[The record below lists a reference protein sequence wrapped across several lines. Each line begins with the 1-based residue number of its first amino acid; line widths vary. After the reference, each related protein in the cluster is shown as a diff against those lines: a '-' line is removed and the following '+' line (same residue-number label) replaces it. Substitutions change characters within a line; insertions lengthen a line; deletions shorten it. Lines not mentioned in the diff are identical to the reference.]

1 MRRSSE
7 HLWHRTSVLC
17 SRSRLL
23 ALVALPALLMACTTA
38 RIQPPIQSS
47 PGTTNLP
54 GNRPPTVTAGAD
66 PATTT
71 PGGQVTLNAEVYDPD
86 GDQLKI
92 QWSAPA
98 GTFNNATGARTY
110 WTAPQATGPVTI
122 TIAVDDGRETT
133 KATVTV
139 TVK

>member
-1 MRRSSE
+1 MLRC
-7 HLWHRTSVLC
+7 V
-17 SRSRLL
+17 
-23 ALVALPALLMACTTA
+23 AVVALPALLMACTTTA
-38 RIQPPIQSS
+38 RIQPPIETA
-47 PGTTNLP
+47 PGTTSLP
-54 GNRPPTVTAGAD
+54 GNRAPTVTAGAE
-66 PATTT
+66 PTTTT

-86 GDQLKI
+86 GDPVKI

-139 TVK
+139 TVTVK

>member
-1 MRRSSE
+1 MRKWSR

-17 SRSRLL
+17 CKSRWV
-23 ALVALPALLMACTTA
+23 AVVALPALLMACTTA
-38 RIQPPIQSS
+38 RIQPPIQSA

-66 PATTT
+66 PTATT

-86 GDQLKI
+86 GDKMTI
-92 QWSAPA
+92 QWSAPS
-98 GTFNNATGARTY
+98 GTLNNPTGARTY

-122 TIAVDDGRETT
+122 TISVSDGRETT

>member
-1 MRRSSE
+1 
-7 HLWHRTSVLC
+7 
-17 SRSRLL
+17 LL
-23 ALVALPALLMACTTA
+23 ALVALPALLMAYDGAHSAADQILPA
-38 RIQPPIQSS
+38 RRPA
-47 PGTTNLP
+47 

-66 PATTT
+66 PTTTT

-92 QWSAPA
+92 SGRPRPAPEQP
-98 GTFNNATGARTY
+98 TGARTC
-110 WTAPQATGPVTI
+110 WTAPQAAGPVTI
-122 TIAVDDGRETT
+122 TIAVADGRETT

>member
-1 MRRSSE
+1 MWSG
-7 HLWHRTSVLC
+7 HLWHRTLVPCLVS
-17 SRSRLL
+17 SRV
-23 ALVALPALLMACTTA
+23 AAVVALPALLIACTTA
-38 RIQPPIQSS
+38 RIQPPIESS

-66 PATTT
+66 PTTTT

-86 GDQLKI
+86 GDPLKI
-92 QWSAPA
+92 QWSAAA
-98 GTFNNATGARTY
+98 GTFNNPAGARTY
-110 WTAPQATGPVTI
+110 WTAPQAAGPVTI
-122 TIAVDDGRETT
+122 TIAVDDGRATT

>member
-1 MRRSSE
+1 
-7 HLWHRTSVLC
+7 
-17 SRSRLL
+17 LL
-23 ALVALPALLMACTTA
+23 AVVALSALLMACTTA

-66 PATTT
+66 PMTTA

-110 WTAPQATGPVTI
+110 WTAPQTTGPVTI